1 MKQIAIAVIGGFRA
15 ESVQM
20 RRSKLLLFLAT
31 VQSVIFIFLV
41 SIFGLTGSRAPI
53 AIVDEDRG
61 FYSAIFTD
69 SLNNA
74 HHSFSLKFMEKEKA
88 LDAVKHGDLVSVIKI
103 PAGFS
108 SGIEAGRNVFIDVM
122 VDNIDVDMTEDIQRA
137 VPSAIVNFARK
148 AGLPGIRVKVNETDM
163 IGHDTGFIP
172 YLVVS
177 ALALAAFVVSGILSA
192 AALSHE
198 FESGTIKLLE
208 IAPVNP
214 LAPISGRIAASA
226 LYSLAVLL
234 ISLSV
239 VIFFYGIIPLHPLEL
254 AAAVVMCVI
263 IFSCAGALLGA
274 FLKRTLPAAS
284 LVFGLALP
292 LYIDSGA
299 MEPERFDGNAI
310 WAIAHLSPLYYAVG
324 ILEHAFHGFQVTP
337 EPVFINFIALF
348 IWAAVLLIFTAGV
361 LKARMA
367 SC

>member
-1 MKQIAIAVIGGFRA
+1 
-15 ESVQM
+15 
-20 RRSKLLLFLAT
+20 
-31 VQSVIFIFLV
+31 
-41 SIFGLTGSRAPI
+41 
-53 AIVDEDRG
+53 
-61 FYSAIFTD
+61 
-69 SLNNA
+69 
-74 HHSFSLKFMEKEKA
+74 
-88 LDAVKHGDLVSVIKI
+88 
-103 PAGFS
+103 
-108 SGIEAGRNVFIDVM
+108 
-122 VDNIDVDMTEDIQRA
+122 
-137 VPSAIVNFARK
+137 
-148 AGLPGIRVKVNETDM
+148 
-163 IGHDTGFIP
+163 
-172 YLVVS
+172 
-177 ALALAAFVVSGILSA
+177 
-192 AALSHE
+192 
-198 FESGTIKLLE
+198 
-208 IAPVNP
+208 
-214 LAPISGRIAASA
+214 
-226 LYSLAVLL
+226 
-234 ISLSV
+234 